1 MVLALS
7 QVQFLSS
14 NGFKYLDKLLIPLAM
29 PVHTPEMEDYLE
41 EDVKYTPE
49 HLKHTDLFNNK

>member
-7 QVQFLSS
+7 QVQFPSL
-14 NGFKYLDKLLIPLAM
+14 NGFKYLDKLLIPLAT

-49 HLKHTDLFNNK
+49 THRFIQ